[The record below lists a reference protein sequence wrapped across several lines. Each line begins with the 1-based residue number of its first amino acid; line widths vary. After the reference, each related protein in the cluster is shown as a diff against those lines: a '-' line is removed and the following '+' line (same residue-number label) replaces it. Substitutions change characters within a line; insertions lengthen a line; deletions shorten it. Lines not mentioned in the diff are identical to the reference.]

1 LKKENNM
8 KNRFEGMIPPMVV
21 PFDVQGEIDEQ
32 AFRMEARFLMNEGID
47 GISVGGSTG
56 EGALLSDAELRK
68 CMELLAEENQRELPV
83 FAGIIRN
90 STRDVIRASKDAKE
104 IGADVLLITPVFYH
118 GATEDGNYEFFR
130 EIARAISLPI
140 VIYNVV
146 ATNIIS
152 PESFMR
158 LSEIDEVIG
167 IKQVDPVKLA
177 EIAVIADTETLI
189 YSACDQML
197 YGTYVSGACGS
208 ISALVTVAPKLCVDQ
223 WNAYKAGDQV
233 TAMSLQRKLV
243 PIVRSYLEPPYPGKV
258 KELLNLQGR
267 QVGVGRMPNTMPT
280 AQRKDEMRA
289 ALNNAGLLH

>member
-1 LKKENNM
+1 
-8 KNRFEGMIPPMVV
+8 MVV
-21 PFDVQGEIDEQ
+21 PFDESGDMDED
-32 AFRMEARFLMNEGID
+32 AFRADARYLMNENID

-56 EGALLSDAELRK
+56 EGALLSDEELKR
-68 CMELLAEENQRELPV
+68 CLEILMEENSRRLPV

-90 STRDVIRASKDAKE
+90 STRDVIRAAMDAKAL
-104 IGADVLLITPVFYH
+104 GADVLLITPVFYH
-118 GATEDGNYEFFR
+118 GATEEGNYEFFR
-130 EIARAISLPI
+130 EIAAAVSLPI

-152 PESFMR
+152 PESFLR
-158 LSEIDEVIG
+158 IAEIDEVIG

-177 EIAVIADTETLI
+177 EIAVLADPDTYV

-208 ISALVTVAPKLCVDQ
+208 ISALVTVAPQLCAEQ
-223 WNAYKAGDQV
+223 WRAFQSGDQLG
-233 TAMSLQRKLV
+233 AMDIHRKLV

-267 QVGVGRMPNTMPT
+267 RAGVGRMPNTMPS
-280 AQRKDEMRA
+280 A
-289 ALNNAGLLH
+289 ARRRQMQDALKAAGLIG